1 MTNNSYNNCDLINGN
16 NNTINNNTY
25 NIKVEIKNP
34 VGFDNKWDLSL
45 IDHRIKNAIALSQ
58 FMYTNL
64 LEEILNNEIN
74 LNVIIDNEN
83 NSGMVY
89 KNDTD
94 KYNQMK
100 LKDIV
105 HNTMKKLN
113 EHLIDI
119 NKNDKMSVQEFI
131 KINKETINNK
141 YVNFEK
147 DENIQKDVENKIC
160 AIFENKKSEAIN
172 LAEKIMEK
180 TSSINSGF

>member
-1 MTNNSYNNCDLINGN
+1 
-16 NNTINNNTY
+16 
-25 NIKVEIKNP
+25 
-34 VGFDNKWDLSL
+34 
-45 IDHRIKNAIALSQ
+45 
-58 FMYTNL
+58 
-64 LEEILNNEIN
+64 
-74 LNVIIDNEN
+74 
-83 NSGMVY
+83 MVY

-131 KINKETINNK
+131 KNNKENINNK

-147 DENIQKDVENKIC
+147 DENI
-160 AIFENKKSEAIN
+160 
-172 LAEKIMEK
+172 
-180 TSSINSGF
+180 